1 MHGVRVGWDRGR
13 RGQRWG
19 WTALMA
25 SRGRRVGDGGRG
37 AGCRRVGDWRGL
49 IRREFELSEEDE
61 VKLLPWQ
68 WR

>member
-1 MHGVRVGWDRGR
+1 
-13 RGQRWG
+13 
-19 WTALMA
+19 MA
-25 SRGRRVGDGGRG
+25 PRGRRVGDGGRR